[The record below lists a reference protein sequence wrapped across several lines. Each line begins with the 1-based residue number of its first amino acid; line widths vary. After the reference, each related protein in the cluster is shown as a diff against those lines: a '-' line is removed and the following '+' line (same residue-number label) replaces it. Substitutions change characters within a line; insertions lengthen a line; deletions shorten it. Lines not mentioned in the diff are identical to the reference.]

1 MARQPNSG
9 NLWTEPAANGGTPTP
24 VAAVLVKDGVD
35 WTFATDGSDAEGAFI
50 DVDGS
55 GDYTLI
61 DLTPVYIVADGSDY
75 TLSTTGPAV
84 AIIVADGSDYTIS
97 TDLTATAAA
106 ELYYDSGGDLWLVL
120 TSCDRLD
127 AVSINSS
134 ITTY

>member
-24 VAAVLVKDGVD
+24 VAAYLVKDGVD
-35 WTFATDGSDAEGAFI
+35 WTFSTTGPEDGAFI

-61 DLTPVYIVADGSDY
+61 DLTPVYIVAAGSDY
-75 TLSTTGPAV
+75 TISTTGPAA
-84 AIIVADGSDYTIS
+84 AIIVASGSDYTIS

-106 ELYYDSGGDLWLVL
+106 ELYYDSGGDLVLVL
-120 TSCDRLD
+120 TSRDRLE
-127 AVSINSS
+127 AVSIRGDI
-134 ITTY
+134 ITY